1 MSHDQQTFTNS
12 LVSVAS
18 CKCFNKGYKVKHKV
32 SKFQKMEL
40 KNEVFLL
47 VYERGKSLVSITRK
61 EEGTII
67 DVRIRGS
74 PNFVLQILWTSVFVC
89 GLRYQE
95 HLYQMRNWSM
105 LWRRRKNPLRQKSH
119 DLDKK
124 SLTNFKFQNIFVT
137 AHFILYCHQ
146 SLTVSAGNPQN

>member
-1 MSHDQQTFTNS
+1 MNYDQANFHELS
-12 LVSVAS
+12 VVS
-18 CKCFNKGYKVKHKV
+18 CRCFNKRYTVEHKV
-32 SKFQKMEL
+32 SMFQKMEL

-47 VYERGKSLVSITRK
+47 VYERGKSLESITRE

-95 HLYQMRNWSM
+95 HLYQMRN
-105 LWRRRKNPLRQKSH
+105 
-119 DLDKK
+119 
-124 SLTNFKFQNIFVT
+124 
-137 AHFILYCHQ
+137 
-146 SLTVSAGNPQN
+146 